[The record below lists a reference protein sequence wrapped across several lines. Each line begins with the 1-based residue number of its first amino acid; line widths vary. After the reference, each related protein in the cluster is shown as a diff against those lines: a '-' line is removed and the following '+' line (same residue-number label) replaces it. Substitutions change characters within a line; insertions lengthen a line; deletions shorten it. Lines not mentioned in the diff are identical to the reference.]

1 MIDDDPLMQEMIRR
15 MLSKSNRAKN
25 EDGSDSS
32 RMPSFEVDTFDCSS
46 PEKMDTEKVFNVS
59 LNKIGSEDFTT
70 FKVVIRHKRTASH
83 AARGPLPFIPFTL
96 FELRYASEKKSLQHF
111 LRKSYFLF

>member
-1 MIDDDPLMQEMIRR
+1 MRY
-15 MLSKSNRAKN
+15 
-25 EDGSDSS
+25 
-32 RMPSFEVDTFDCSS
+32 DCSS